1 MPLPKINTPTYELTL
16 PSNGKKIKYR
26 PFLVREEKILIM
38 ALETE
43 DQKQITDAVVQI
55 LDACIMTRGIKIQT
69 LATFDIE
76 YIFLN
81 VRSKS
86 VGETINVNIICP
98 DDEKTSVEVPIDLD
112 SIRVK
117 KDKNHSN
124 IIKLDDNLSLK
135 LKYPSMNQFIESNFE
150 STNETNETI
159 GNTMQVITSCI
170 DMIYNEE
177 ESWNASES
185 TPKELEEFIDQ
196 LNTKQFKIIE
206 KFFDTMPKL
215 SHKIKVKNPKTEV
228 ESTVILEG
236 LAAFFN

>member
-1 MPLPKINTPTYELTL
+1 MPLPKINTPTYELSL

-43 DQKQITDAVVQI
+43 NQKQITNAVVEI
-55 LDACIMTRGIKIQT
+55 LDACIMTRGVKIQN

-98 DDEKTSVEVPIDLD
+98 DDEKTSVEIPIDLE
-112 SIRVK
+112 SIKVK
-117 KDKNHSN
+117 KDKSHTN
-124 IIKLDDNLSLK
+124 IVKIDDNLSLK
-135 LKYPSMNQFIESNFE
+135 LKYPSIEQFIENNFE
-150 STNETNETI
+150 STDETI
-159 GNTMQVITSCI
+159 KNTMKLITSSI
-170 DMIYNEE
+170 DIIFSEE

-185 TPKELEEFIDQ
+185 TQKELEEFIEQ
-196 LNTKQFKIIE
+196 LNSKQFQTIE

-215 SHKIKVKNPKTEV
+215 SHRVKVTNPKTNV

>member
-43 DQKQITDAVVQI
+43 DQKQITAAIIQI
-55 LDACIMTRGIKIQT
+55 LTACIMTRGVKLNE

-76 YIFLN
+76 YLFLN

-86 VGETINVNIICP
+86 VGETISLNLICP
-98 DDEKTSVEVPIDLD
+98 DDEKTSVEVSIDLD
-112 SIRVK
+112 SIKVK
-117 KDKNHSN
+117 KDKSHTNTV
-124 IIKLDDNLSLK
+124 KLDDNLSLK
-135 LKYPSMNQFIESNFE
+135 LKYPSMKQFIESNFE
-150 STNETNETI
+150 AGVESVS
-159 GNTMQVITSCI
+159 NTMDVVISSI

-185 TPKELEEFIDQ
+185 TKKELEDFIDQ
-196 LNTKQFKIIE
+196 LNTKQFKLIE
-206 KFFDTMPKL
+206 NFFDTMPKL
-215 SHKIKVKNPKTEV
+215 SHKIKVKNPKTDV
-228 ESTVILEG
+228 ESTVLLEG

>member
-1 MPLPKINTPTYELTL
+1 MPLPKINTPTYELSL

-43 DQKQITDAVVQI
+43 DQKQITAAIIQI
-55 LDACIMTRGIKIQT
+55 LTACIMTRGVKLNE

-76 YIFLN
+76 YLFLN

-86 VGETINVNIICP
+86 VGETISLNLICP
-98 DDEKTSVEVPIDLD
+98 DDEKTSVEVSIDLD
-112 SIRVK
+112 SIKVK
-117 KDKNHSN
+117 KDKSHTN
-124 IIKLDDNLSLK
+124 IVKLDDNLSLK
-135 LKYPSMNQFIESNFE
+135 LKYPSMKQFIESNFE
-150 STNETNETI
+150 AGVETVS
-159 GNTMQVITSCI
+159 NTMDVVISSI

-185 TPKELEEFIDQ
+185 SKKELEDFIDQ
-196 LNTKQFKIIE
+196 LNTKQFKLIE
-206 KFFDTMPKL
+206 NFFDTMPKL
-215 SHKIKVKNPKTEV
+215 SHKIKVKNPKTNV
-228 ESTVILEG
+228 ESTVLLEG

>member
-43 DQKQITDAVVQI
+43 NQKQITNAVVEI
-55 LDACIMTRGIKIQT
+55 LDACIMTRGIKIKT

-98 DDEKTSVEVPIDLD
+98 DDEKTSVEVPIDLE
-112 SIRVK
+112 SIKVK
-117 KDKNHSN
+117 KDKSHTN
-124 IIKLDDNLSLK
+124 IVKIDDNLSLK
-135 LKYPSMNQFIESNFE
+135 LKYPSMDQFIESNFE
-150 STNETNETI
+150 STDETI
-159 GNTMQVITSCI
+159 KNTMKLITSSI
-170 DMIYNEE
+170 DMIFSEE

-185 TPKELEEFIDQ
+185 TEKELEQFIEQ
-196 LNTKQFKIIE
+196 LNSKQFQTIE

-215 SHKIKVKNPKTEV
+215 SHRVKVTNPKTNV

>member
-1 MPLPKINTPTYELTL
+1 MPLPKINTPTYELSL

-43 DQKQITDAVVQI
+43 NQKQITDAVVQI
-55 LDACIMTRGIKIQT
+55 LDACIMTRGIKIKT

-98 DDEKTSVEVPIDLD
+98 DDEKTSVEVPIDLE
-112 SIRVK
+112 SIKVK
-117 KDKNHSN
+117 KDKSHTN
-124 IIKLDDNLSLK
+124 IVKIDDNLSLK
-135 LKYPSMNQFIESNFE
+135 LKYPSMDQFIESNFE
-150 STNETNETI
+150 STDETI
-159 GNTMQVITSCI
+159 KNTMKLITSSI
-170 DMIYNEE
+170 DMIFSEE

-185 TPKELEEFIDQ
+185 TQKELEEFIEQ
-196 LNTKQFKIIE
+196 LNSKQFQMIE

-215 SHKIKVKNPKTEV
+215 SHRVKVTNPKTNV

>member
-1 MPLPKINTPTYELTL
+1 MPLPKINTPTYELSL

-43 DQKQITDAVVQI
+43 NQKQITDAVVEI
-55 LDACIMTRGIKIQT
+55 LDACIMTRGIKVQN

-98 DDEKTSVEVPIDLD
+98 DDEKTSVEIPIDLE
-112 SIRVK
+112 SIKVK
-117 KDKNHSN
+117 KDKSHTN
-124 IIKLDDNLSLK
+124 IVKIDDNLSLK
-135 LKYPSMNQFIESNFE
+135 LKYPSMDQFIESNFE
-150 STNETNETI
+150 STDETI
-159 GNTMQVITSCI
+159 KNTMKLITSSI
-170 DMIYNEE
+170 DMIFSEE

-185 TPKELEEFIDQ
+185 TEKELEQFIEQ
-196 LNTKQFKIIE
+196 LNSKQFQTIE

-215 SHKIKVKNPKTEV
+215 SHRVKVTNPKTNV

>member
-43 DQKQITDAVVQI
+43 NQKQITNAVVEI
-55 LDACIMTRGIKIQT
+55 LDACIMTRGIKIKT

-98 DDEKTSVEVPIDLD
+98 DDEKTSVEIPIDLE
-112 SIRVK
+112 SIKVK
-117 KDKNHSN
+117 KDKSHTN
-124 IIKLDDNLSLK
+124 IVKIDDNLSLK
-135 LKYPSMNQFIESNFE
+135 LKYPSMEQFIENNFE
-150 STNETNETI
+150 STDETI
-159 GNTMQVITSCI
+159 KNTMKLITSSI
-170 DMIYNEE
+170 DMIFSEE

-185 TPKELEEFIDQ
+185 TPKELEEFIEQ
-196 LNTKQFKIIE
+196 LNSKQFQTIE

-215 SHKIKVKNPKTEV
+215 SHKVKVTNPKTNV

>member
-1 MPLPKINTPTYELTL
+1 MPLPKINTPTYELSL

-43 DQKQITDAVVQI
+43 NQKQITDAVVQI
-55 LDACIMTRGIKIQT
+55 LDACIMTRGVKVQT

-98 DDEKTSVEVPIDLD
+98 DDEKTSVEVPIDLE
-112 SIRVK
+112 SIKVK
-117 KDKNHSN
+117 KDKSHTN
-124 IIKLDDNLSLK
+124 IVKIDDNLSLK
-135 LKYPSMNQFIESNFE
+135 LKYPSMDQFIESNFE
-150 STNETNETI
+150 SSDDTI
-159 GNTMQVITSCI
+159 KNTMKVITSSI
-170 DMIYNEE
+170 DMIFSEE

-185 TPKELEEFIDQ
+185 TEKELEDFIEQ
-196 LNTKQFKIIE
+196 LNSKQFQTIE

-215 SHKIKVKNPKTEV
+215 SHRVKVTNPKTNV

>member
-16 PSNGKKIKYR
+16 PSNGKKVKYR

-43 DQKQITDAVVQI
+43 DQKQITDAVVEI
-55 LDACIMTRGIKIQT
+55 LDACIMTRGVKVQN

-98 DDEKTSVEVPIDLD
+98 DDEKTSVEVPIDLE
-112 SIRVK
+112 SIKVK
-117 KDKNHSN
+117 KDKSHTN
-124 IIKLDDNLSLK
+124 IVKIDDNLSLK
-135 LKYPSMNQFIESNFE
+135 LKYPSMDQFIESNFE
-150 STNETNETI
+150 SSDDTI
-159 GNTMQVITSCI
+159 KNTMKVITSSI
-170 DMIYNEE
+170 DMIFSEE

-185 TPKELEEFIDQ
+185 TPKELEEFIEQ
-196 LNTKQFKIIE
+196 LNSKQFQTIE

-215 SHKIKVKNPKTEV
+215 SHRVKVTNPKTNV

>member
-43 DQKQITDAVVQI
+43 DQKQITAAIIQI
-55 LDACIMTRGIKIQT
+55 LTACIMTRGVKLNE

-76 YIFLN
+76 YLFLN

-86 VGETINVNIICP
+86 VGETISLNLICP
-98 DDEKTSVEVPIDLD
+98 DDEKTSVEVSIDLD
-112 SIRVK
+112 SIKVK
-117 KDKNHSN
+117 KDKSHTNTV
-124 IIKLDDNLSLK
+124 KLDNNLSLK
-135 LKYPSMNQFIESNFE
+135 LKYPSMKQFIESNFE
-150 STNETNETI
+150 AGVETVS
-159 GNTMQVITSCI
+159 NTMDVVISSI

-185 TPKELEEFIDQ
+185 TKKELEDFIDQ
-196 LNTKQFKIIE
+196 LNTKQFKLIE
-206 KFFDTMPKL
+206 NFFDTMPKL
-215 SHKIKVKNPKTEV
+215 SHKIKVKNPKTDV
-228 ESTVILEG
+228 ESTILLEG

>member
-43 DQKQITDAVVQI
+43 NQKQITDAVVEI
-55 LDACIMTRGIKIQT
+55 LDACIMTRGVKVQN

-98 DDEKTSVEVPIDLD
+98 DDEKTSVEIPIDLE
-112 SIRVK
+112 SIKVK
-117 KDKNHSN
+117 KDKSHTN
-124 IIKLDDNLSLK
+124 IVKIDDNLSLK
-135 LKYPSMNQFIESNFE
+135 LKYPSMEQFIENNFE
-150 STNETNETI
+150 STDETI
-159 GNTMQVITSCI
+159 KNTMKLITSSI
-170 DMIYNEE
+170 DIIFNEE

-185 TPKELEEFIDQ
+185 TEKELEEFIEQ
-196 LNTKQFKIIE
+196 LNSKQFQTIE

-215 SHKIKVKNPKTEV
+215 SHKVKVTNPKTNV

>member
-43 DQKQITDAVVQI
+43 DQKQITAAIIQI
-55 LDACIMTRGIKIQT
+55 LTACSMTRGIILNE

-76 YIFLN
+76 YLFLN

-86 VGETINVNIICP
+86 VGETISLNLICP
-98 DDEKTSVEVPIDLD
+98 DDEKTNVEVSIDLD
-112 SIRVK
+112 SIKVK
-117 KDKNHSN
+117 KDKSHTN
-124 IIKLDDNLSLK
+124 IVKLDNNLSLK
-135 LKYPSMNQFIESNFE
+135 LKYPSMKQFIESNFE
-150 STNETNETI
+150 AGVETVS
-159 GNTMQVITSCI
+159 NTMDVVISSI

-185 TPKELEEFIDQ
+185 TKKELEDFIDQ
-196 LNTKQFKIIE
+196 LNTKQFKLIE
-206 KFFDTMPKL
+206 NFFDTMPKL
-215 SHKIKVKNPKTEV
+215 SHKIKVKNPKTDV
-228 ESTVILEG
+228 ESTILLEG

>member
-1 MPLPKINTPTYELTL
+1 
-16 PSNGKKIKYR
+16 
-26 PFLVREEKILIM
+26 VREEKILIM

-43 DQKQITDAVVQI
+43 NQKQITNAVVEI
-55 LDACIMTRGIKIQT
+55 LDACIMTRGIKVEN

-98 DDEKTSVEVPIDLD
+98 DDEKTSVEIPIDLE
-112 SIRVK
+112 SIKVK
-117 KDKNHSN
+117 KDKSHTN
-124 IIKLDDNLSLK
+124 IVKIDDNLSLK
-135 LKYPSMNQFIESNFE
+135 LKYPSMDQFIENNFE
-150 STNETNETI
+150 STDETI
-159 GNTMQVITSCI
+159 KNTMKLITSSI
-170 DMIYNEE
+170 DIIFSEE

-185 TPKELEEFIDQ
+185 TQKELEEFIEQ
-196 LNTKQFKIIE
+196 LNSKQFQTIE

-215 SHKIKVKNPKTEV
+215 SHKVKVTNPKTNV

>member
-43 DQKQITDAVVQI
+43 NQKQITDAVVQI
-55 LDACIMTRGIKIQT
+55 LDACIMTRGVKVQN

-98 DDEKTSVEVPIDLD
+98 DDEKTSVEVPIDLE
-112 SIRVK
+112 SIKVK
-117 KDKNHSN
+117 KDKSHTN
-124 IIKLDDNLSLK
+124 IVKIDDNLSLK
-135 LKYPSMNQFIESNFE
+135 LKYPSMDQFIESNFE
-150 STNETNETI
+150 STDDTI
-159 GNTMQVITSCI
+159 KNTMKVITSSI
-170 DMIYNEE
+170 DMIFSEE

-185 TPKELEEFIDQ
+185 TEKELEDFIEQ
-196 LNTKQFKIIE
+196 LNSKQFQTIE

-215 SHKIKVKNPKTEV
+215 SHKVKVTNPKTNV

>member
-43 DQKQITDAVVQI
+43 DQKQITTAIIQI
-55 LDACIMTRGIKIQT
+55 LTACIMTRSVKLNE

-76 YIFLN
+76 YLFLN

-86 VGETINVNIICP
+86 VGETISLNLICP
-98 DDEKTSVEVPIDLD
+98 DDEKTSVEVSIDLD
-112 SIRVK
+112 SIKVK
-117 KDKNHSN
+117 KDSSHTN
-124 IIKLDDNLSLK
+124 IVKLDDNLSLK
-135 LKYPSMNQFIESNFE
+135 LKYPSMKQFIESNFE
-150 STNETNETI
+150 AGVETVS
-159 GNTMQVITSCI
+159 NTMDVVISSI

-185 TPKELEEFIDQ
+185 TKKELGDFIDQ
-196 LNTKQFKIIE
+196 LNTKQFKLIE
-206 KFFDTMPKL
+206 NFFDTMPKL
-215 SHKIKVKNPKTEV
+215 SHKVKVKNPKTDV
-228 ESTVILEG
+228 ESTVLLEG

>member
-1 MPLPKINTPTYELTL
+1 MPLPKINTPTYELSL

-43 DQKQITDAVVQI
+43 DQKQITDAVVEI
-55 LDACIMTRGIKIQT
+55 LDACIMTRGVKVQN

-98 DDEKTSVEVPIDLD
+98 DDEKTSVEIPIDLE
-112 SIRVK
+112 SIKVK
-117 KDKNHSN
+117 KDKSHTN
-124 IIKLDDNLSLK
+124 IVKIDDNLSLK
-135 LKYPSMNQFIESNFE
+135 LKYPSMEQFIENNFE
-150 STNETNETI
+150 STDETI
-159 GNTMQVITSCI
+159 KNTMKLITSSI
-170 DMIYNEE
+170 DIIFSEE

-185 TPKELEEFIDQ
+185 TQKELEDFIEQ
-196 LNTKQFKIIE
+196 LNSKQFQTIE

-215 SHKIKVKNPKTEV
+215 SHKVKVTNPKTNV

>member
-43 DQKQITDAVVQI
+43 DQKQITAAIIQI
-55 LDACIMTRGIKIQT
+55 LTACIMTRGIKLNE

-76 YIFLN
+76 YLFLN

-86 VGETINVNIICP
+86 VGETISLNLICP
-98 DDEKTSVEVPIDLD
+98 DDEKTSVEVSIDLD
-112 SIRVK
+112 SIKVK
-117 KDKNHSN
+117 KDKSHTN
-124 IIKLDDNLSLK
+124 IVKLDDNLSLK
-135 LKYPSMNQFIESNFE
+135 LKYPSMKQFIESNFE
-150 STNETNETI
+150 AGVETVS
-159 GNTMQVITSCI
+159 NTMDVVISSI

-185 TPKELEEFIDQ
+185 TKKELEDFIDQ
-196 LNTKQFKIIE
+196 LNTKQFKLIE
-206 KFFDTMPKL
+206 NFFDTMPKL
-215 SHKIKVKNPKTEV
+215 SHKIKVKNPKTDV
-228 ESTVILEG
+228 ESTVLLEG

>member
-1 MPLPKINTPTYELTL
+1 MPLPKINTPTYELSL

-43 DQKQITDAVVQI
+43 NQKQITDAVVQI
-55 LDACIMTRGIKIQT
+55 LDACIMTRGIKIKT

-98 DDEKTSVEVPIDLD
+98 DDEKTSVEVPIDLE
-112 SIRVK
+112 SIKVK
-117 KDKNHSN
+117 KDKSHTN
-124 IIKLDDNLSLK
+124 IVKIDDNLSLK
-135 LKYPSMNQFIESNFE
+135 LKYPSMEQFIENNFE
-150 STNETNETI
+150 STDETI
-159 GNTMQVITSCI
+159 KNTMKLITSSI
-170 DMIYNEE
+170 DMIFSEE

-185 TPKELEEFIDQ
+185 TEKELEDFIEQ
-196 LNTKQFKIIE
+196 LNSKQFQTIE

-215 SHKIKVKNPKTEV
+215 SHRVKVTNPKTNV

>member
-1 MPLPKINTPTYELTL
+1 MPLPKINTPTYELSL

-43 DQKQITDAVVQI
+43 NQKQITDAVVEI
-55 LDACIMTRGIKIQT
+55 LDACIMTRGVKVQN

-98 DDEKTSVEVPIDLD
+98 DDEKTSVEIPIDLE
-112 SIRVK
+112 SIKVK
-117 KDKNHSN
+117 KDKSHTN
-124 IIKLDDNLSLK
+124 IVKIDDKLSLK
-135 LKYPSMNQFIESNFE
+135 LKYPSMEQFIENNFE
-150 STNETNETI
+150 STDETI
-159 GNTMQVITSCI
+159 KNTMKLITSSI
-170 DMIYNEE
+170 DMIFNEE

-185 TPKELEEFIDQ
+185 TEKELEEFIEQ
-196 LNTKQFKIIE
+196 LNSKQFQTIE

-215 SHKIKVKNPKTEV
+215 SHRVKVTNPKTNV

>member
-43 DQKQITDAVVQI
+43 DQKQITAAIIQI
-55 LDACIMTRGIKIQT
+55 LTACIMTRGVKLNE

-76 YIFLN
+76 YLFLN

-86 VGETINVNIICP
+86 VGETISLNLICP
-98 DDEKTSVEVPIDLD
+98 DDEKTSVEVSIDLD
-112 SIRVK
+112 SIKVK
-117 KDKNHSN
+117 KDKSHTNT
-124 IIKLDDNLSLK
+124 IKLDDNLSLK
-135 LKYPSMNQFIESNFE
+135 LKYPSMKQFIESNFE
-150 STNETNETI
+150 AGVESVS
-159 GNTMQVITSCI
+159 NTMDVVISSI
-170 DMIYNEE
+170 DMIFSEE

-185 TPKELEEFIDQ
+185 TKKELEDFIDQ
-196 LNTKQFKIIE
+196 LNTKQFKLIE
-206 KFFDTMPKL
+206 NFFDTMPKL
-215 SHKIKVKNPKTEV
+215 SHKVKVKNPKTDV
-228 ESTVILEG
+228 ESTILLEG